1 MKKIRIISLALALLS
16 VLSASAVC
24 SYAADTGTATTGET
38 EAIDYFN
45 HDFATQEDKLAT
57 MNLMLELYGYQ
68 LYFEPTTGEVAYRNT
83 ETGAITFTNPYSVA
97 KSGGGGTADVK
108 SMLLSQII
116 LTYTENGKTSTMY
129 SYTEAAARGQIN
141 VKYVKNGIRVEYAM
155 GRLET
160 RRLLPRL
167 IEKSKFESMIL
178 VNCVGQQTGDGQD
191 LVKYLNAFYTLED
204 PEGKSQAE
212 IDEMNARVPITKD
225 MAVYQLQ
232 SDTSEREMN
241 IIESYIKLYC
251 PDFTYE
257 VLAECHDEVQY
268 IGTDSDPALF
278 RLSLEY
284 YLDEYGLQVRLPANG
299 IRFNES
305 TFSLDSIKILPY
317 FGAAS
322 QDYDGYTLFPDGSGT
337 LIRFE
342 DLDSSL
348 TMSGKL
354 YGEDY
359 AYQDAAFT
367 YSQTVRMPVY
377 GLVSNYY
384 SEETKTE
391 IIDGNVEFN
400 IVRTDTDRGFLAIVE
415 EGESL
420 ASITSEHGANS
431 IHKFNSAYTTFS
443 PRPKDTYN
451 LADAISVSSDTTWTV
466 VSKRKYTGSYTIRVI
481 QLNDAKDEANCK
493 TTKFYESS
501 YVGMAKA
508 YREYLEATGKISRLT
523 EKGDIPLYVS
533 SFGEIDTYTAILS
546 FIKKIPKS
554 LTNTDQIKE
563 MYDYFAE
570 NGITNV
576 NFRLVGFGKGGLI
589 NLAVP
594 YHADFEKVC
603 GGKDG
608 YRDLLD
614 YAAEKGFGVYPE
626 YDFTYLYDYSA
637 FNGYSAKRDTVKCI
651 DGRYATKAL
660 LSSMDQ
666 GMVIGHFDCISASAF
681 GRMFKSFDKD
691 MTDIL
696 DGRSTG
702 ISVSTL
708 GTDLNSDFDTDEPY
722 NREDSKAFTQELLQN
737 LSDKY
742 PVMIDGGNSYAI
754 PYASHIL
761 SAPID
766 SSHYTRASE
775 TVPFFGM
782 VYHGYV
788 NYAGSPTNMSG
799 DTNYEK
805 LKMIESGASPYFML
819 SYENTSLLKI
829 YYSYLKYYSVNYENW
844 REDAVS
850 IYNEINALLGG
861 NVSTAVISDHQFVNG
876 RRVATAE
883 EIADGANENSD
894 EFKVE
899 DGSIVK
905 VSYDC
910 GVTYMLNYNYFDV
923 VADGVTV
930 PAMGYV
936 TIK

>member
-1 MKKIRIISLALALLS
+1 MKKLRIISLALAVLS
-16 VLSASAVC
+16 VLSAVTVY
-24 SYAADTGTATTGET
+24 SYAADTAET
-38 EAIDYFN
+38 EEAETIDYFN
-45 HDFATQEDKLAT
+45 HEFATQEDKLAT

-97 KSGGGGTADVK
+97 KSGGGGSADVK

-116 LTYTENGKTSTMY
+116 LTYTENGKSSTMY
-129 SYTEAAARGQIN
+129 SYTEAAVRGQIN

-178 VNCVGQQTGDGQD
+178 VNCEGYQTGDGQD

-212 IDEMNARVPITKD
+212 IDEMNARVPITKE

-241 IIESYIKLYC
+241 ILESYIKLYC

-268 IGTDSDPALF
+268 TGTDTDPPLF

-284 YLDEYGLQVRLPANG
+284 YLDENGLQIRLPANG

-305 TFSLDSIKILPY
+305 NFTLDSIKILPY
-317 FGAAS
+317 LGAAS
-322 QDYDGYTLFPDGSGT
+322 QDYEGYTLFPDGSGT

-342 DLDSSL
+342 DLNSSL
-348 TMSGKL
+348 MLSGKL

-359 AYQDAAFT
+359 AYQNAEIQ
-367 YSQTVRMPVY
+367 YSQPVRMPIF

-384 SEETKTE
+384 TEETKTE

-400 IVRTDTDRGFLAIVE
+400 IVRTDTDRGYLAIVE
-415 EGESL
+415 DGESL
-420 ASITSEHGANS
+420 ASITSEHGANA
-431 IHKFNSAYTTFS
+431 IHKFNSAYTSFS
-443 PRPKDTYN
+443 PRPKDTYS

-481 QLNDAKDEANCK
+481 QLNDEKDADKCK
-493 TTKFYESS
+493 TTKFYDCS

-508 YREYLEATGKISRLT
+508 YREYLEATGKIKRLET
-523 EKGDIPLYVS
+523 SGDIPLYVQ
-533 SFGEIDTYTAILS
+533 SFGEINTYKSVLS
-546 FIKKIPKS
+546 FTKKVETA
-554 LTNTDQIKE
+554 LTTTDHIKE
-563 MYDYFAE
+563 MYDYFAD

-576 NFRLVGFGKGGLI
+576 NFRLVGFGKGGI
-589 NLAVP
+589 SWPIVP
-594 YHADFEKVC
+594 YHVDFEKVC
-603 GGKDG
+603 GGNDG
-608 YRDLLD
+608 FTDLLD
-614 YAAEKGFGVYPE
+614 YASEKGFGVYPD
-626 YDFTYLYDYSA
+626 YDFAYLYKDTA
-637 FNGYSAKRDTVKCI
+637 FDGFSISRDGIKCI
-651 DGRYATKAL
+651 DGRYATKPEF
-660 LSSMDQ
+660 SSMDQ
-666 GMVIGHFDCISASAF
+666 GEEAGYFNCISASAF
-681 GRMFKSFDKD
+681 ARMFDSFDKD

-696 DGRSTG
+696 DGRLTG
-702 ISVSTL
+702 ISVASL
-708 GTDLNSDFDTDEPY
+708 GTDLNSDFDTEDPY
-722 NREDSKAFTQELLQN
+722 NREDSKGYTQALLEK

-742 PVMIDGGNSYAI
+742 PVMIDGGNAYAV

-761 SAPID
+761 NAPID
-766 SSHYTRASE
+766 SSRYTRASE

-788 NYAGSPTNMSG
+788 NYAGSPTNMAG
-799 DTNYEK
+799 DTNYEI

-819 SYENTSLLKI
+819 SYQNTSLLKD
-829 YYSYLKYYSVNYENW
+829 YLRFLKYYSVSYENW
-844 REDAVS
+844 REDVVS
-850 IYNEINALLGG
+850 IYNELNGLLGG
-861 NVSTAVISDHQFVNG
+861 KVSTSLIDDHQFVDG
-876 RRVATAE
+876 RRVPSDAE
-883 EIADGANENSD
+883 LERGVDVNAD
-894 EFKVE
+894 EFKIE

-905 VSYDC
+905 VAYDC

-930 PAMGYV
+930 PAMSYV

>member
-415 EGESL
+415 DGESL

-466 VSKRKYTGSYTIRVI
+466 VSKRKYTGSYTIRII

-589 NLAVP
+589 RLAVP

-681 GRMFKSFDKD
+681 GRMFKPFDND
-691 MTDIL
+691 TYLTD
-696 DGRSTG
+696 
-702 ISVSTL
+702 
-708 GTDLNSDFDTDEPY
+708 
-722 NREDSKAFTQELLQN
+722 A
-737 LSDKY
+737 
-742 PVMIDGGNSYAI
+742 
-754 PYASHIL
+754 
-761 SAPID
+761 AP
-766 SSHYTRASE
+766 
-775 TVPFFGM
+775 
-782 VYHGYV
+782 
-788 NYAGSPTNMSG
+788 
-799 DTNYEK
+799 
-805 LKMIESGASPYFML
+805 ESR
-819 SYENTSLLKI
+819 SLL
-829 YYSYLKYYSVNYENW
+829 SVPTSTPTLIPMSLTTV
-844 REDAVS
+844 R
-850 IYNEINALLGG
+850 ILRHLLRSCFRISAI
-861 NVSTAVISDHQFVNG
+861 ST
-876 RRVATAE
+876 R
-883 EIADGANENSD
+883 
-894 EFKVE
+894 
-899 DGSIVK
+899 
-905 VSYDC
+905 
-910 GVTYMLNYNYFDV
+910 
-923 VADGVTV
+923 
-930 PAMGYV
+930 
-936 TIK
+936 

>member
-1 MKKIRIISLALALLS
+1 MVSRSLPLRASTVQTPFISS
-16 VLSASAVC
+16 
-24 SYAADTGTATTGET
+24 TP
-38 EAIDYFN
+38 
-45 HDFATQEDKLAT
+45 H
-57 MNLMLELYGYQ
+57 
-68 LYFEPTTGEVAYRNT
+68 
-83 ETGAITFTNPYSVA
+83 
-97 KSGGGGTADVK
+97 
-108 SMLLSQII
+108 I
-116 LTYTENGKTSTMY
+116 L
-129 SYTEAAARGQIN
+129 
-141 VKYVKNGIRVEYAM
+141 
-155 GRLET
+155 
-160 RRLLPRL
+160 
-167 IEKSKFESMIL
+167 
-178 VNCVGQQTGDGQD
+178 
-191 LVKYLNAFYTLED
+191 
-204 PEGKSQAE
+204 
-212 IDEMNARVPITKD
+212 
-225 MAVYQLQ
+225 
-232 SDTSEREMN
+232 
-241 IIESYIKLYC
+241 
-251 PDFTYE
+251 
-257 VLAECHDEVQY
+257 
-268 IGTDSDPALF
+268 
-278 RLSLEY
+278 
-284 YLDEYGLQVRLPANG
+284 
-299 IRFNES
+299 RF
-305 TFSLDSIKILPY
+305 
-317 FGAAS
+317 
-322 QDYDGYTLFPDGSGT
+322 
-337 LIRFE
+337 
-342 DLDSSL
+342 
-348 TMSGKL
+348 
-354 YGEDY
+354 
-359 AYQDAAFT
+359 
-367 YSQTVRMPVY
+367 
-377 GLVSNYY
+377 
-384 SEETKTE
+384 
-391 IIDGNVEFN
+391 
-400 IVRTDTDRGFLAIVE
+400 
-415 EGESL
+415 
-420 ASITSEHGANS
+420 H
-431 IHKFNSAYTTFS
+431 

-589 NLAVP
+589 RLAVP

-819 SYENTSLLKI
+819 SL
-829 YYSYLKYYSVNYENW
+829 
-844 REDAVS
+844 
-850 IYNEINALLGG
+850 
-861 NVSTAVISDHQFVNG
+861 
-876 RRVATAE
+876 
-883 EIADGANENSD
+883 
-894 EFKVE
+894 
-899 DGSIVK
+899 
-905 VSYDC
+905 
-910 GVTYMLNYNYFDV
+910 
-923 VADGVTV
+923 
-930 PAMGYV
+930 
-936 TIK
+936 